1 MDETLYALADLLV
14 KSIPTVIFFIF
25 LTKYLKRVFFKPLA
39 KILDER
45 KQATEGAREFAQRAF
60 AEADRKTS
68 EFERALQMA
77 RAEMHQEHETLRRK
91 WAEEQVQAI
100 IKARAEADAKI
111 EQARREIAREA
122 EMAQADLNQSIGALS
137 ERIVSSL
144 LRRRAA

>member
-14 KSIPTVIFFIF
+14 KAIPTVIFFIF
-25 LTKYLKRVFFKPLA
+25 LTHYLKRVFFKPLA
-39 KILDER
+39 RILEER
-45 KQATEGAREFAQRAF
+45 KQATEGARELAQRAF

-77 RAEMHQEHETLRRK
+77 RAEIHQEHETLRQK

-100 IKARAEADAKI
+100 IKTRAEADAKI
-111 EQARREIAREA
+111 EQARREIAQEA
-122 EMAQADLNQSIGALS
+122 ERAQADLNQSVETLS
-137 ERIVSSL
+137 EHIVSSL